1 MKPNNKAGIPTPIA
15 GFFDWM
21 YSNMPVMPTTLEALK
36 KKQITL
42 ADYLLM
48 PELHHPYEII
58 DGEMVPSLAPIPAHQ
73 IIGANIFIPL
83 TQYVK
88 AKELGVVLFAPV
100 DIILQRDPLRT
111 RQPDVLFIRK
121 DKLPGTSLDD
131 LEGLQLLE
139 ITPDLVIEVLS
150 PSDTQKVL
158 AGKLT
163 DYQQIGVKECWL
175 VGRETRSVEVL
186 RLSAEKFERV
196 GLYGLGETVRSEAII
211 DFRLN
216 VDTIFG

>member
-1 MKPNNKAGIPTPIA
+1 
-15 GFFDWM
+15 
-21 YSNMPVMPTTLEALK
+21 MPVMPTTLEALK

-58 DGEMVPSLAPIPAHQ
+58 DGEMVPSPAPTPAHQ
-73 IIGANIFIPL
+73 IIGANIFTPL
-83 TQYVK
+83 NQYVK
-88 AKELGVVLFAPV
+88 TKELGVVLFAPV

-111 RQPDVLFIRK
+111 RQPDVLFIHK
-121 DKLPGTSLDD
+121 DNLPGTSLDD

-150 PSDTQKVL
+150 PSDTKKVL
-158 AGKLT
+158 TGKLT

-175 VGRETRSVEVL
+175 VSRETRSVEVL
-186 RLSAEKFERV
+186 HLSARKSERA
-196 GLYGLGETVRSEAII
+196 GLYGLGEIVHSEALI
-211 DFRLN
+211 DFRLA
-216 VDTIFG
+216 VDAIFA

>member
-1 MKPNNKAGIPTPIA
+1 MSAIPTA
-15 GFFDWM
+15 
-21 YSNMPVMPTTLEALK
+21 LEELK

-58 DGEMVPSLAPIPAHQ
+58 DGEMVHSPAPTPAHQ
-73 IIGANIFIPL
+73 IIGANIFTPL
-83 TQYVK
+83 NQYVK

-111 RQPDVLFIRK
+111 RQPDVLFIHK
-121 DKLPGTSLDD
+121 DNLPGTSLDD

-150 PSDTQKVL
+150 PSDTKKVL
-158 AGKLT
+158 TGKLT
-163 DYQQIGVKECWL
+163 DYQRIGVKECWL
-175 VGRETRSVEVL
+175 VSRETRSVEVL
-186 RLSAEKFERV
+186 RLSARKSERA
-196 GLYGLGETVRSEAII
+196 GLYGLGETVCSEAVI
-211 DFRLN
+211 DF
-216 VDTIFG
+216 

>member
-1 MKPNNKAGIPTPIA
+1 MRTT
-15 GFFDWM
+15 
-21 YSNMPVMPTTLEALK
+21 PTTWDELK
-36 KKQITL
+36 KKKITL

-48 PELHHPYEII
+48 PELNYPYEII
-58 DGEMVPSLAPIPAHQ
+58 DGEMMPSPAPIPAHQ

-88 AKELGVVLFAPV
+88 AKQLGVVLFAPV

-150 PSDTQKVL
+150 PPDTQKVL
-158 AGKLT
+158 TGKLT
-163 DYQQIGVKECWL
+163 DYQRIGVKECWL
-175 VGRETRSVEVL
+175 VSRETRSVEVL
-186 RLSAEKFERV
+186 RLSTRKSERA
-196 GLYGLGETVRSEAII
+196 GLYGFGETVCSEALI
-211 DFRLN
+211 DFRLT
-216 VDTIFG
+216 VDAIFV